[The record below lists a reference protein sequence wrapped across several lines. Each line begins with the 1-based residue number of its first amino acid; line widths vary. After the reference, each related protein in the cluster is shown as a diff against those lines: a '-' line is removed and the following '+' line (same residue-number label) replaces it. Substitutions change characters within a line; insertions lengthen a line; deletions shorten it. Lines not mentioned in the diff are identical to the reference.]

1 MNHELTRRKIKHHF
15 LNIEISYKGFKTS
28 PLITILRIMRGKKEA
43 ISTVQHDFNTSGQI
57 TWIKFDFGSGSRSPP
72 TSSLF
77 ECSWTSIWYSL
88 NPIWQCKDR
97 FISCSKFFCREPFNL
112 SVHQPWCCQFYTLDP
127 KYQFMIEN
135 REDQREIQ
143 LY

>member
-57 TWIKFDFGSGSRSPP
+57 T
-72 TSSLF
+72 
-77 ECSWTSIWYSL
+77 
-88 NPIWQCKDR
+88 
-97 FISCSKFFCREPFNL
+97 
-112 SVHQPWCCQFYTLDP
+112 
-127 KYQFMIEN
+127 
-135 REDQREIQ
+135 
-143 LY
+143 